1 MLSPGGQGPF
11 PTGGGQGPFPTGGGQ
26 APKGAAPGSKGE
38 GPGSQGAG
46 PGSGGRMVGGWASSP
61 VRFGSVL
68 VGCPSPWGL
77 PESLPALLGP
87 GLRKPAQPR
96 LQGIPSHVLC
106 PLHTRIGRSEE
117 HGSGKGCFRQS
128 FLRGWAVS
136 MEGGRDLGFRS
147 LF

>member
-1 MLSPGGQGPF
+1 
-11 PTGGGQGPFPTGGGQ
+11 
-26 APKGAAPGSKGE
+26 
-38 GPGSQGAG
+38 
-46 PGSGGRMVGGWASSP
+46 MVWASSP
-61 VRFGSVL
+61 VRSGSVL

-106 PLHTRIGRSEE
+106 PLHTHTGRSEE

>member
-1 MLSPGGQGPF
+1 
-11 PTGGGQGPFPTGGGQ
+11 
-26 APKGAAPGSKGE
+26 
-38 GPGSQGAG
+38 
-46 PGSGGRMVGGWASSP
+46 MVGVWASSP
-61 VRFGSVL
+61 VRSGSVL
-68 VGCPSPWGL
+68 VGCPSLWGL

-87 GLRKPAQPR
+87 GLRKAAQPR

-106 PLHTRIGRSEE
+106 SLHTHIGRSEE